1 MNNLLSLNSEQEI
14 ELAKLSSRELAGV
27 IQANDQLQRFTIN
40 DESGSAKEVTIPAPV
55 WNFMC
60 DILTEL
66 SNGVS
71 IQITPI
77 QKSMTTQEAADFLG
91 MSRPTL
97 IKILDNGEMP
107 YTKTGTR
114 RKVNFADVMEYKENL
129 TIKRKKALLELSAL
143 DEEMGLAY

>member
-1 MNNLLSLNSEQEI
+1 MKNLLSLKSEQEI
-14 ELAKLSSRELAGV
+14 EVAKSSIRELEAV
-27 IQANDQLQRFTIN
+27 IQVNNQLQKFTIN
-40 DESGSAKEVTIPAPV
+40 DESGSAKEVTIPATV

-71 IQITPI
+71 IHITPI
-77 QKSMTTQEAADFLG
+77 QKSMTTQEAADFLD

-97 IKILDNGEMP
+97 IKILDRGEIAH
-107 YTKTGTR
+107 TKTGSR

-129 TIKRKKALLELSAL
+129 TSKRKEALLELSAL